1 MKKAVLALTILT
13 TLLASC
19 GQQTP
24 PTEMNIENASQI
36 LTNDVSKLKAED
48 GWQQVVPG
56 GYLRT
61 TAIRKQVV
69 AVSLEGFKWAL
80 Q

>member
-48 GWQQVVPG
+48 GWQ
-56 GYLRT
+56 
-61 TAIRKQVV
+61 
-69 AVSLEGFKWAL
+69 
-80 Q
+80 